1 MQAPLVELKEKIE
14 QFRDS
19 VQNSLVALMNGL
31 KQRSEETEAREVL
44 ELLLDMSLPTIVA
57 NGTYTVTTF
66 TLMLE
71 FNKGRLQNLYW
82 KKDGCFKYSGNS
94 DFVCLNN
101 QHCAFKTSSCK
112 SHGGCVDCSLGIQLV
127 FFGTDKHLSVLN
139 SWRSMS
145 SHSCIYKWVVSK
157 RLPKQLSL

>member
-1 MQAPLVELKEKIE
+1 MRAPLVKLREKIE

-19 VQNSLVALMNGL
+19 VQNSLMALMNGL
-31 KQRSEETEAREVL
+31 KQRSKAAEAREVL
-44 ELLLDMSLPTIVA
+44 ELLIDTSLPTFVA

-66 TLMLE
+66 TLVLE

-82 KKDGCFKYSGNS
+82 KKDRCSKCSGSS

-101 QHCAFKTSSCK
+101 QNCAFKTSSCK
-112 SHGGCVDCSLGIQLV
+112 NHGGSVDCSIIIQLA
-127 FFGTDKHLSVLN
+127 FFGTNKHLSVLN